1 MIGVVGTDAG
11 AITAALDAS
20 GESTRSGTP
29 EYVLEGDPDAVVAVG
44 TSPVSDLLRDR
55 PIPDVPIL
63 AVDAGDGFPAVADLT
78 DAVANLGAGRYT
90 TVEYPVFGI
99 AAGGTHVGNAV
110 FDTMV
115 VTSDPGRISEF
126 RIVSES
132 ELGAVRA
139 DGVIVAT
146 PAGSHGY
153 VRAAGGPRL
162 CPGTD
167 VAVVVPI
174 AAFTMSPDQWVVGLD
189 APVTITSERDVPV
202 SLLLDD
208 ERRELH
214 PDHSVTVAVR
224 DTIAFVSPEIGE

>member
-63 AVDAGDGFPAVADLT
+63 AVVAGDGFPAVADLT

>member
-11 AITAALDAS
+11 AVTAALDAT

-90 TVEYPVFGI
+90 TVEYPVFGV

-162 CPGTD
+162 CPETD

-174 AAFTMSPDQWVVGLD
+174 AAFTMSPDHWVVGLD

-208 ERRELH
+208 ERRELR